1 MSANLMSLARSG
13 GKFLKLFGDRK
24 MMKQLPYDAEVE
36 YLESTGTQYIS
47 TMLIPTRVHVGLK
60 PIGEAKPPYSSA
72 YFGVNNNGSRTTG
85 LVGETKDTLQA
96 VNYHRNIV
104 EFSAL
109 WGEFHS
115 VCFDRDTVSVD
126 GETKALV
133 TDFYYTS
140 DGIKSFGL
148 FDFPQRRTDSNP
160 KSAISYC
167 KMWDREDNLMADF
180 IPVRVGDVGY
190 MFDRISGQLF
200 GNAGTGAFVI
210 GPDKTI

>member
-1 MSANLMSLARSG
+1 MMLGARTAAWSG
-13 GKFLKLFGDRK
+13 RA
-24 MMKQLPYDAEVE
+24 LPYYAEVE
-36 YLESTGTQYIS
+36 YLEGTGKQYIS

-60 PIGEAKPPYSSA
+60 PIGEAKPPDANA
-72 YFGVNNNGSRTTG
+72 YFGVNNGGSRTTG
-85 LVGETKDTLQA
+85 LVGETKDTLKA
-96 VNYHRNIV
+96 VNYYYNSV

-133 TDFYYTS
+133 TDFYGNAE
-140 DGIKSFGL
+140 GIKSFGL
-148 FDFPQRRTDSNP
+148 FDFPQKATNSNP

-190 MFDRISGQLF
+190 MYDRISGQLF
-200 GNAGTGAFVI
+200 GNSGTGAFII
-210 GPDKTI
+210 GPDRTT

>member
-60 PIGEAKPPYSSA
+60 PIGAATPSYANA
-72 YFGVNNNGSRTTG
+72 YFGINNGGSRTTG
-85 LVGETKDTLQA
+85 LVGKTKDTLQA
-96 VNYHRNIV
+96 LNYINNSV

-109 WGEFHS
+109 WGVFHN
-115 VCFDRDTVSVD
+115 VCFDRDTVSID
-126 GETKALV
+126 GETKALITNFYN
-133 TDFYYTS
+133 TD
-140 DGIKSFGL
+140 IAVKSFGL
-148 FDFPQRRTDSNP
+148 FDFPQRNTESTP

-167 KMWDREDNLMADF
+167 KMWDGEDNLMADF
-180 IPVRVGDVGY
+180 IPVRVGTVGY
-190 MFDRISGQLF
+190 MYDRVSVQLF
-200 GNAGTGAFVI
+200 GNSGTGAFII

>member
-1 MSANLMSLARSG
+1 MSANLMSLAQSG

-36 YLESTGTQYIS
+36 DLEGTGTQYIS

-60 PIGEAKPPYSSA
+60 PIGAATPYYDNA
-72 YFGVNNNGSRTTG
+72 YFGVNNSGSRTTG
-85 LVGETKDTLQA
+85 LVGETKDTLKA
-96 VNYHRNIV
+96 VNYYYNSV
-104 EFSAL
+104 EFSAR

-133 TDFYYTS
+133 TDFSKT
-140 DGIKSFGL
+140 DNAIKSFGL
-148 FDFPQRRTDSNP
+148 FDFPQRKTNSSP

-190 MFDRISGQLF
+190 MYDRVSGELF
-200 GNAGTGAFVI
+200 GNSGTGAFII

>member
-24 MMKQLPYDAEVE
+24 MMKLLPYDAEVE

-60 PIGEAKPPYSSA
+60 PIGGAKPPYSSA

-85 LVGETKDTLQA
+85 LFSETKDTLKA
-96 VNYHRNIV
+96 VNHNRNIV

-133 TDFYYTS
+133 TDFSKT
-140 DGIKSFGL
+140 DNAIKSFGL
-148 FDFPQRRTDSNP
+148 FDFPQRKTNSNP

-190 MFDRISGQLF
+190 MYDRVSGELF
-200 GNAGTGAFVI
+200 GNSGTGAFII

>member
-1 MSANLMSLARSG
+1 MEAVRNGAWSPSG
-13 GKFLKLFGDRK
+13 AP
-24 MMKQLPYDAEVE
+24 LPYDAEVE
-36 YLESTGTQYIS
+36 YLESTGKPYIS

-60 PIGEAKPPYSSA
+60 PIGAATPDYVNA
-72 YFGVNNNGSRTTG
+72 YFGVNNGGSRTTG
-85 LVGETKDTLQA
+85 LTSETKDTLKA
-96 VNYHRNIV
+96 RNYYYNSV

-133 TDFYYTS
+133 TDFSKTG
-140 DGIKSFGL
+140 DVIKSFGL
-148 FDFPQRRTDSNP
+148 FNFPQKYVGSTP

-190 MFDRISGQLF
+190 MYDRVSGQLF
-200 GNAGTGAFVI
+200 GNSGTGAFII
-210 GPDKTI
+210 GPDK

>member
-1 MSANLMSLARSG
+1 MSANLMSLASSG

-24 MMKQLPYDAEVE
+24 MMKLLPYDAEVE
-36 YLESTGTQYIS
+36 YLEGTGKQYIS
-47 TMLIPTRVHVGLK
+47 TMMIPTRVHVGLK
-60 PIGEAKPPYSSA
+60 PIGPASPYYDNA

-85 LVGETKDTLQA
+85 LVGETKDTLKA
-96 VNYHRNIV
+96 VNYYYNSV

-133 TDFYYTS
+133 TDFYKT
-140 DGIKSFGL
+140 DKAIKSFGL
-148 FDFPQRRTDSNP
+148 FDLTQRATNSNP

-167 KMWDREDNLMADF
+167 KMWDKEDRLMADF

-190 MFDRISGQLF
+190 MYDRVSSQLF
-200 GNAGTGAFVI
+200 GNSGTGDFVV

>member
-1 MSANLMSLARSG
+1 MMLGARTAAWSG
-13 GKFLKLFGDRK
+13 KR
-24 MMKQLPYDAEVE
+24 LPYDAEVE

-47 TMLIPTRVHVGLK
+47 TMLIPTRVHVGLN
-60 PIGEAKPPYSSA
+60 PIGAATPDYANA
-72 YFGVNNNGSRTTG
+72 YFGVNKGGSRTTG
-85 LVGETKDTLQA
+85 LVSKTKDTLKA
-96 VNYHRNIV
+96 INYYRNSV

-133 TDFYYTS
+133 TDFYQTS

-148 FDFPQRRTDSNP
+148 FDFPQRNTNSNP

-167 KMWDREDNLMADF
+167 KMWDGEDNLMADF

-200 GNAGTGAFVI
+200 GNSGTGAFVI
-210 GPDKTI
+210 GPDKTT

>member
-24 MMKQLPYDAEVE
+24 MMKILPYDAEIE

-47 TMLIPTRVHVGLK
+47 TMMIPTRVHVGLK
-60 PIGEAKPPYSSA
+60 PIGAAAPYHDNA

-85 LVGETKDTLQA
+85 LSSETKDTLKA
-96 VNYHRNIV
+96 INYYRTSV

-109 WGEFHS
+109 WGVFHE
-115 VCFDRDTVSVD
+115 VYFDGDTVSVD

-133 TDFYYTS
+133 TDFSYTS
-140 DGIKSFGL
+140 DGVKSFGL
-148 FDFPQRRTDSNP
+148 FDFPQRATGSTP

-167 KMWDREDNLMADF
+167 KMWDREDSLMADF
-180 IPVRVGDVGY
+180 IPVRKGTTGY
-190 MFDRISGQLF
+190 LYDRVSCKLF
-200 GNAGTGAFVI
+200 GNQGTGAFII